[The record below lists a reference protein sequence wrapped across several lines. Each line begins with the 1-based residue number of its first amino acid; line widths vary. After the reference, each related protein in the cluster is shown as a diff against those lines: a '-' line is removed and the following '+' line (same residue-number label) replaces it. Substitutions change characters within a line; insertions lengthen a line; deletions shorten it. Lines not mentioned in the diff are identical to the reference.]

1 MDTIVESKDQRWV
14 GNRPTAPLVGRAV
27 IDEVEDYVSSVAGV
41 NVEVVRIGAG
51 SGTEVT
57 AARWPQFTFTS
68 SKIGFPMLSRT
79 MIRDDMVAVAYMR
92 RTIAGSR
99 WCEMS
104 LQPGAAV
111 VHAPSSPHTARNLV
125 GTEFMFVIAEQAH
138 LEEHADLL
146 GTRLQQ
152 PPRGEVHLLAPSTKT
167 GLIGQSFQTLER
179 HTAAGGLPTA
189 AVADG
194 VVSAITLALSEDD
207 RKPRIGGRNRID
219 GRQVVWTCQDYAA
232 SVQRI
237 PSISELCLVTNVSER
252 TLRAVFAREY
262 DLPPTRYFRAWAL
275 DQARRRLIAGV
286 DDGATVTEVATGLG
300 FDHLGRFSI
309 RYKQIY
315 GEPPSETLRT
325 AR

>member
-1 MDTIVESKDQRWV
+1 MNTIVESQDQRWV
-14 GNRPTAPLVGRAV
+14 GDRPAARLAGRAV
-27 IDEVEDYVSSVAGV
+27 VDEAEDYVSSVAGV
-41 NVEVVRIGAG
+41 DVEVVQIGAG

-57 AARWPQFTFTS
+57 AARWPRFTFTS

-79 MIRDDMVAVAYMR
+79 MIRDDMVAITYMR

-104 LQPGAAV
+104 LQPGAVV

-125 GTEFMFVIAEQAH
+125 GTEFMFVIAKRAQ
-138 LEEHADLL
+138 LDEHADLL
-146 GTRLQQ
+146 GIRLQP

-167 GLIGQSFQTLER
+167 GLIGPTFETLAR
-179 HTAAGGLPTA
+179 HSAAGGLPSA
-189 AVADG
+189 AVDDG
-194 VVSAITLALSEDD
+194 VVSAISLALSEDD
-207 RKPRIGGRNRID
+207 RKQRIGGRNRID
-219 GRQVVWTCQDYAA
+219 GRQVVWTCMDYAE
-232 SVQRI
+232 SIQRI
-237 PSISELCLVTNVSER
+237 PSISELCLVANVSER
-252 TLRAVFAREY
+252 TLRAVFVREY
-262 DLPPTRYFRAWAL
+262 DLPPTQYFRAWAL
-275 DQARRRLIAGV
+275 DQAHRRFIDCV
-286 DDGATVTEVATGLG
+286 EDSETVTEVATGLG

>member
-1 MDTIVESKDQRWV
+1 MNTIVESQDQQWV
-14 GNRPTAPLVGRAV
+14 GDRPTAPLVGRAV

-41 NVEVVRIGAG
+41 DVRIGAG

-79 MIRDDMVAVAYMR
+79 MIRDDMVAITYMR

-125 GTEFMFVIAEQAH
+125 GTEFMFVIAKQAQ
-138 LEEHADLL
+138 LDEHADLL
-146 GTRLQQ
+146 GIRLQP

-167 GLIGQSFQTLER
+167 GLIGQTFQTLAR
-179 HTAAGGLPTA
+179 HSAAGGLPSA

-207 RKPRIGGRNRID
+207 RKQRIGGGNRID
-219 GRQVVWTCQDYAA
+219 GRQVVWTCMDYAE
-232 SVQRI
+232 SIQRI
-237 PSISELCLVTNVSER
+237 PSISELCLVANVSER
-252 TLRAVFAREY
+252 TLRAVFVREY
-262 DLPPTRYFRAWAL
+262 GLPPTQYFRAWAL
-275 DQARRRLIAGV
+275 DQAHRRFIDGV
-286 DDGATVTEVATGLG
+286 EDSETVTEVATGLG